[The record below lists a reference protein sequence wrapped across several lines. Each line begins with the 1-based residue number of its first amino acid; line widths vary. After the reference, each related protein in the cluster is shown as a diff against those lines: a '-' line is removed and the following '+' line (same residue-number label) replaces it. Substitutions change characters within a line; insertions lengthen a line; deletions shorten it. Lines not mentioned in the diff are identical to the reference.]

1 MNTGLQD
8 AANLSWKL
16 AQVVNG
22 HAAPELLDTYQSERH
37 PVGASVLRSSGG
49 IVRLAMAKR
58 PWELALRSA
67 LTTVLDH
74 VAPARRRMVG
84 LLTGIGYRYAAPRGS
99 HPLTGTRVPDLPL
112 ADGARLHEALR
123 GGRFVLITQGDHD
136 DRGTRKE
143 RLTVE
148 RWASGRRTT
157 VLVRPD
163 GYTAWAADNATAS
176 EVEAALAVHVGR

>member
-16 AQVVNG
+16 AQVVGG

-37 PVGASVLRSSGG
+37 PVGRSVLRSSGG

-58 PWELALRSA
+58 PWELALRAA

-84 LLTGIGYRYAAPRGS
+84 LPPASA
-99 HPLTGTRVPDLPL
+99 TGTRP
-112 ADGARLHEALR
+112 R
-123 GGRFVLITQGDHD
+123 
-136 DRGTRKE
+136 
-143 RLTVE
+143 
-148 RWASGRRTT
+148 
-157 VLVRPD
+157 
-163 GYTAWAADNATAS
+163 AAPTP
-176 EVEAALAVHVGR
+176 